1 MSALNRKS
9 GLIGFALLCASAVTG
24 AALAQTPA
32 TTVKYVKVSYTRFDA
47 EQADQAAKLYRRIR
61 FAAREVCDEP
71 DVQHLHLL
79 ERYKSCYEQAVELAV
94 AKVNAPALTAIHQ
107 RKQHSA
113 TG

>member
-32 TTVKYVKVSYTRFDA
+32 PTVKNVKVNYTRFDA
-47 EQADQAAKLYRRIR
+47 EQPDQAAKLYSRIR
-61 FAAREVCDEP
+61 FAAREACGEP
-71 DVQHLHLL
+71 DVRQLYLL
-79 ERYKSCYEQAVELAV
+79 KGYQSCYEQAVELAV

-107 RKQHSA
+107 RVQHGA